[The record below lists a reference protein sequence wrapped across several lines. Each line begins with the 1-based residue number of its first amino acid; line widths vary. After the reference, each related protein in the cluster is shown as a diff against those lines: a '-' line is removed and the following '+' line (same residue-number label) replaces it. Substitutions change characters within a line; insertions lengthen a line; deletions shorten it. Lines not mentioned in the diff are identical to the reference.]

1 LAQPPNEPAPTEL
14 APARTPTDPNWLFAQ
29 ECRFIA
35 GTMTVEA
42 LPPPG
47 PVEIAFAGRSNVGKS
62 SLINA
67 LTNRNSLARTSRTPG
82 RTQQINFFDLAGRL
96 VLVDLPGHGYAKVG
110 RAKVAEWSKLISA
123 YLRGRPNLARVMLL
137 IDSRVGFKPPDL
149 ALMELL
155 DEAALSYQIVITKAD
170 AEKADEIEINR
181 ARLAIVLERRPAAH
195 PEIAVT
201 SARKG
206 IGIVELRAELAAI
219 VDRS

>member
-1 LAQPPNEPAPTEL
+1 L
-14 APARTPTDPNWLFAQ
+14 APGPTKTPTDPSWLFAQ

-47 PVEIAFAGRSNVGKS
+47 PIEFAFAGRSNVGKS

-67 LTNRNSLARTSRTPG
+67 LTNRNSLARISRTPG

-110 RAKVAEWSKLISA
+110 RAVVKEWSKLISA
-123 YLRGRPNLARVMLL
+123 YLKGRPNLVRLMLL
-137 IDSRVGFKPPDL
+137 IDSRVGFKEPDL
-149 ALMELL
+149 KLMDLL
-155 DEAALSYQIVITKAD
+155 DEAALSYQVIMTKAD
-170 AEKADEIEINR
+170 EMKPDELEIAR
-181 ARLAIVLERRPAAH
+181 ARLAIQLERRPAAH
-195 PEIAVT
+195 PEIIVT
-201 SARKG
+201 SSRSKLG
-206 IGIVELRAELAAI
+206 IDRLRAEMAAV

>member
-1 LAQPPNEPAPTEL
+1 MAKL
-14 APARTPTDPNWLFAQ
+14 PTDPSWLFAQ
-29 ECRFIA
+29 ECKFIA

-47 PVEIAFAGRSNVGKS
+47 PIEVAFAGRSNVGKS

-67 LTNRNSLARTSRTPG
+67 LTNRNSLARVSRTPG

-110 RAKVAEWSKLISA
+110 RAVVKEWSKLISA
-123 YLRGRPNLARVMLL
+123 YLKGRPNLVRLLLL
-137 IDSRVGFKPPDL
+137 IDSRVGFKEPDL
-149 ALMELL
+149 KLMDLM

-170 AEKADEIEINR
+170 ETTSAELEINR
-181 ARLAIVLERRPAAH
+181 ARLAIQLERRPAAH
-195 PEIAVT
+195 PEILVT
-201 SARKG
+201 SSRKG
-206 IGIVELRAELAAI
+206 AGIDTLRAELAAV

>member
-1 LAQPPNEPAPTEL
+1 LARE
-14 APARTPTDPNWLFAQ
+14 PTDPNWLFAQ

-67 LTNRNSLARTSRTPG
+67 LTNRNSLARVSRTPG
-82 RTQQINFFDLAGRL
+82 RTQQINFFDLVGRL

-110 RAKVAEWSKLISA
+110 RAVVKEWSKLISA
-123 YLRGRPNLARVMLL
+123 YLKGRPNLVRLLLL
-137 IDSRVGFKPPDL
+137 IDSRVGFKEPDL
-149 ALMELL
+149 KLMDLM
-155 DEAALSYQIVITKAD
+155 DEVALSYQIVMTKAD
-170 AEKADEIEINR
+170 EVKRDELEVNR
-181 ARLAIVLERRPAAH
+181 ARLAIQLERRPAAH
-195 PEIAVT
+195 PEIIVT
-201 SARKG
+201 SSREGTG
-206 IGIVELRAELAAI
+206 IDRLRAELVAV

>member
-1 LAQPPNEPAPTEL
+1 LAT
-14 APARTPTDPNWLFAQ
+14 TPTDPAWLFAQ

-47 PVEIAFAGRSNVGKS
+47 PIEFAFAGRSNVGKS

-67 LTNRNSLARTSRTPG
+67 LTNRNGLARISRTPG

-110 RAKVAEWSKLISA
+110 RAVVKEWSKLIAA
-123 YLRGRPNLARVMLL
+123 YLKGRPNLARLLLL
-137 IDSRVGFKPPDL
+137 IDSRVGFKEPDL
-149 ALMELL
+149 KLMELL
-155 DEAALSYQIVITKAD
+155 DEAALSYQIVMTKAD
-170 AEKADEIEINR
+170 EVKHSDLEIAR
-181 ARLAIVLERRPAAH
+181 ARLAIQLERRPAAH
-195 PEIAVT
+195 PEIIVT
-201 SARKG
+201 SSRSRAG
-206 IGIVELRAELAAI
+206 IDQLRAELAAI

>member
-1 LAQPPNEPAPTEL
+1 LARE
-14 APARTPTDPNWLFAQ
+14 PTDPAWLFAQ
-29 ECRFIA
+29 ECRFTA

-47 PVEIAFAGRSNVGKS
+47 PVEFAFAGRSNVGKS

-67 LTNRNSLARTSRTPG
+67 LTNRNGLARISRTPG

-123 YLRGRPNLARVMLL
+123 YLKGRPNLVRLLLL
-137 IDSRVGFKPPDL
+137 IDSRVGFKEPDL
-149 ALMELL
+149 KLMDLL
-155 DEAALSYQIVITKAD
+155 DEVALSYQIVMTKAD
-170 AEKADEIEINR
+170 EMKPDELEIAR
-181 ARLAIVLERRPAAH
+181 ARLAIQLERRPAAH
-195 PEIAVT
+195 PEIIIT
-201 SARKG
+201 SSRKG
-206 IGIVELRAELAAI
+206 IGIDRLRAELAAV

>member
-1 LAQPPNEPAPTEL
+1 MAK
-14 APARTPTDPNWLFAQ
+14 TPTDPTWLFAQ

-47 PVEIAFAGRSNVGKS
+47 PIEVAFAGRSNVGKS

-67 LTNRNSLARTSRTPG
+67 LTNRNSLARISRTPG

-110 RAKVAEWSKLISA
+110 RAVVKEWSKLISA
-123 YLRGRPNLARVMLL
+123 YLKGRPNLVRLLLL
-137 IDSRVGFKPPDL
+137 IDSRVGFKEPDL
-149 ALMELL
+149 KLMDLL
-155 DEAALSYQIVITKAD
+155 DKAALSYQIVMTKAD
-170 AEKADEIEINR
+170 EMKPDEIEIAR
-181 ARLAIVLERRPAAH
+181 ARLAIQLERRPAAH
-195 PEIAVT
+195 PEIIVT
-201 SARKG
+201 SSRSKAG
-206 IGIVELRAELAAI
+206 IDQLRAELAAV

>member
-1 LAQPPNEPAPTEL
+1 MAN
-14 APARTPTDPNWLFAQ
+14 TPTDPSWLFAQ
-29 ECRFIA
+29 ECRFVA

-67 LTNRNSLARTSRTPG
+67 LTNRNSLARISRTPG

-110 RAKVAEWSKLISA
+110 RAVVKEWSKLISA
-123 YLRGRPNLARVMLL
+123 YLKGRPNLVRLLLL
-137 IDSRVGFKPPDL
+137 IDSRVGFKEPDL
-149 ALMELL
+149 KLMDLL
-155 DEAALSYQIVITKAD
+155 DKAALSYQIIMTKAD
-170 AEKADEIEINR
+170 EMKADEIEIAR
-181 ARLAIVLERRPAAH
+181 ARLAIQLERRPAAH
-195 PEIAVT
+195 PEIIVT
-201 SARKG
+201 SSRSKAG
-206 IGIVELRAELAAI
+206 IEQLRAELAAV

>member
-1 LAQPPNEPAPTEL
+1 LPREA
-14 APARTPTDPNWLFAQ
+14 TDPTWLFAQ

-67 LTNRNSLARTSRTPG
+67 LTNRNSLARISRTPG

-110 RAKVAEWSKLISA
+110 RAVVKEWSKLISA
-123 YLRGRPNLARVMLL
+123 YLKGRPNLVRLLLL
-137 IDSRVGFKPPDL
+137 IDSRVGFKEPDL
-149 ALMELL
+149 KLMDLL
-155 DEAALSYQIVITKAD
+155 DGAALSYQIIMTKAD
-170 AEKADEIEINR
+170 EVKPDEIETAR
-181 ARLAIVLERRPAAH
+181 ARLAIQLERRPAAH
-195 PEIAVT
+195 PEIIVT
-201 SARKG
+201 SSRSKAG
-206 IGIVELRAELAAI
+206 IDQLRAELAAV

>member
-1 LAQPPNEPAPTEL
+1 MAHGSTD
-14 APARTPTDPNWLFAQ
+14 RGPTDPTWLFAQ

-67 LTNRNSLARTSRTPG
+67 LTNRNSLARISRTPG

-110 RAKVAEWSKLISA
+110 RAVVKEWSKLISA
-123 YLRGRPNLARVMLL
+123 YLKGRPNLVRLLLL
-137 IDSRVGFKPPDL
+137 IDSRVGFKEPDL
-149 ALMELL
+149 KLMDLL
-155 DEAALSYQIVITKAD
+155 DKAALSYQIVMTKAD
-170 AEKADEIEINR
+170 EMKADDVEIAR
-181 ARLAIVLERRPAAH
+181 ARLAIQLERRPAAH
-195 PEIAVT
+195 PEIIVT
-201 SARKG
+201 SSRSKAG
-206 IGIVELRAELAAI
+206 IDQLRGELAAV

>member
-1 LAQPPNEPAPTEL
+1 L
-14 APARTPTDPNWLFAQ
+14 ARTPTDPAWLFAQ

-67 LTNRNSLARTSRTPG
+67 LTNRNSLARVSRTPG

-110 RAKVAEWSKLISA
+110 RAVVKEWSKLIAA
-123 YLRGRPNLARVMLL
+123 YLKGRPNLVRLLLL
-137 IDSRVGFKPPDL
+137 IDSRVGFKEPDL
-149 ALMELL
+149 KLMDIL
-155 DEAALSYQIVITKAD
+155 DEAALSYQIVMTKAD
-170 AEKADEIEINR
+170 EVKPDELEINR
-181 ARLAIVLERRPAAH
+181 ARLAIQLGRRPAAH
-195 PEIAVT
+195 PEIIVT
-201 SARKG
+201 SSREGTG
-206 IGIVELRAELAAI
+206 IDRLRGELVAV

>member
-1 LAQPPNEPAPTEL
+1 LAKV
-14 APARTPTDPNWLFAQ
+14 PTDPAWLFAQ
-29 ECRFIA
+29 ECRFVA

-67 LTNRNSLARTSRTPG
+67 LTNRNSLARISRTPG

-110 RAKVAEWSKLISA
+110 RAVVKEWSKLISA
-123 YLRGRPNLARVMLL
+123 YLKGRPNLVRLLLL
-137 IDSRVGFKPPDL
+137 IDSRVGFKEPDL
-149 ALMELL
+149 KLMDLL
-155 DEAALSYQIVITKAD
+155 DKAALSYQVVMTKAD
-170 AEKADEIEINR
+170 EMKADDIEIAR
-181 ARLAIVLERRPAAH
+181 ARLAIQLERRPAAH
-195 PEIAVT
+195 PEIIVT
-201 SARKG
+201 SSRSKAG
-206 IGIVELRAELAAI
+206 IEQLRAELAAV